1 MTVGIVGMGLIGG
14 SAARAY
20 KLCGH
25 TVLARDLDETMLS
38 FAILDGAADEP
49 LTAEN
54 IGRCDLILV
63 ALYPRAAIEFVRQ
76 NAPRIRKDAVVIDLC
91 GTKRTVC
98 QACFPIAREYGFT
111 FVGGHPMAG
120 TQFSGYKNSRA
131 GLFQGASMVI
141 VPPVYD
147 DIAFLDRIKQLL
159 APLKLGSMTVTTAEE
174 HDRMIAFTSQLAHV
188 VSNAY
193 VKSPTAQAHKGFSA
207 GSYRDLTRVAWMNVP
222 MWAELFLE
230 NADYLIPELDAI
242 IGALGQYRDAMA
254 AADRQTLEALLA
266 DGKRLKEQVDG

>member
-131 GLFQGASMVI
+131 GCF
-141 VPPVYD
+141 
-147 DIAFLDRIKQLL
+147 R
-159 APLKLGSMTVTTAEE
+159 
-174 HDRMIAFTSQLAHV
+174 
-188 VSNAY
+188 
-193 VKSPTAQAHKGFSA
+193 
-207 GSYRDLTRVAWMNVP
+207 
-222 MWAELFLE
+222 
-230 NADYLIPELDAI
+230 
-242 IGALGQYRDAMA
+242 ALRW
-254 AADRQTLEALLA
+254 
-266 DGKRLKEQVDG
+266 